1 MRSSG
6 GVDAIFEK
14 PLDWLVFG
22 KKIRAMI
29 DERRATSA
37 PTIIEHANEDP
48 VPAAGPM
55 LPDPA
60 WDLDRRNFD
69 ASKGGAY
76 RLAAELR
83 TTTVKAFAAETTGPC
98 FCGLIDAH
106 QVDLILI
113 ENAHYGFLSAAKGT
127 RANPELRS
135 PLHKS

>member
-1 MRSSG
+1 
-6 GVDAIFEK
+6 
-14 PLDWLVFG
+14 
-22 KKIRAMI
+22 MI

-55 LPDPA
+55 LSDPA
-60 WDLDRRNFD
+60 RTSTVAILMHQKER
-69 ASKGGAY
+69 AY

-83 TTTVKAFAAETTGPC
+83 TTTVKAFAAETTDAL
-98 FCGLIDAH
+98 CGLIDAH

-113 ENAHYGFLSAAKGT
+113 ENAHYGFLSAAEVLA
-127 RANPELRS
+127 RLQRRS